1 VDLKST
7 NDLLLESNLKYENLL
22 NDHKVLENNYM
33 EVSTPLTSI
42 KDDNTC
48 LAHKVNTLNLLLS
61 LESGKKEK
69 LSNLNAELNKLKN
82 INGVLKKCASKFEV
96 QYKEVS
102 ANLAKC
108 VLEKD
113 NLIEQMEV
121 MEMHHVHDFNAIAVE
136 NLKLREFFIQS
147 SKDPPC

>member
-1 VDLKST
+1 MKMCT
-7 NDLLLESNLKYENLL
+7 SNLNELLWKWILSPLMIFCWNLISNTKIYWMITKCWKIIIWKSL
-22 NDHKVLENNYM
+22 LRLHLSKMIILVLLIKLILLIYNCHWKV
-33 EVSTPLTSI
+33 
-42 KDDNTC
+42 
-48 LAHKVNTLNLLLS
+48 A
-61 LESGKKEK
+61 KKEK

-121 MEMHHVHDFNAIAVE
+121 MEMHHVHVI
-136 NLKLREFFIQS
+136 LMQ
-147 SKDPPC
+147 